1 MYKHIL
7 FPTDGSEV
15 SENAIN
21 DTVALAKLLNA
32 KITAMTVLPRAS
44 QTASDSIGSDRPN
57 KAVELLAKIR
67 QVTAAS
73 EITCDVLSV
82 ENDQPHEG
90 IIAAAT
96 QKGCDLIVMGS
107 HGRSGISALVLGS
120 VTAKVL
126 THSSIPVL
134 VYR

>member
-7 FPTDGSEV
+7 FPTDGSAI
-15 SENAIN
+15 SENAIG
-21 DTVALAKLLNA
+21 DTVALAKSLNA

-44 QTASDSIGSDRPN
+44 QTAADSIGVDRPN
-57 KAVELLAKIR
+57 KAIELLAKIR
-67 QVTAAS
+67 QLTASS
-73 EITCDVLSV
+73 EIVCDILSV

-90 IIAAAT
+90 IIAAAR

-107 HGRSGISALVLGS
+107 RGRSGISALVLGS